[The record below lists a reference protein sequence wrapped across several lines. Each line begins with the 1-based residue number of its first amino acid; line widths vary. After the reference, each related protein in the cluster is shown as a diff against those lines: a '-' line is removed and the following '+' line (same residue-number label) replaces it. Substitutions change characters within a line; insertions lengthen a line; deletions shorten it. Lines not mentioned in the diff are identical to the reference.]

1 MAALLLH
8 SSSATSVLFGE
19 MGKLKGRNHHSI
31 LSSDKPVRGNFLRL
45 RCNNPTNGISA
56 FFFNPVEDP
65 VLKEALKEPVAFAG
79 GLFAGLLRLDLNEDP
94 LKEWVKKTVESAG
107 LTEEIDTQGSVQED
121 GPTEIEIE

>member
-8 SSSATSVLFGE
+8 SSSTASVLFGE
-19 MGKLKGRNHHSI
+19 MGKLKGRNHNSI
-31 LSSDKPVRGNFLRL
+31 LSSKKPVRSSFFRL
-45 RCNNPTNGISA
+45 GSNNSTNGISA
-56 FFFNPVEDP
+56 FFFNPVGDP

-107 LTEEIDTQGSVQED
+107 LREEVDTQGSVQED